1 MSRIKF
7 HVLNTG
13 LYISVKEVTQ
23 HRISHA
29 LKLQYSKKGLFNPFT
44 NSHKYHCAFCKK
56 PNASWFFTSEIS
68 GLDLIVT
75 GIDYHKPG
83 FYCFDKGACPGK
95 KLNPN
100 SVEFVSAIRGVSQE
114 AALKLIHTRNKSPF
128 YKENH
133 KSENEYAKYQG
144 SRVFN
149 KSEEDIKKIV
159 EKQKYSRSLEG
170 YKKRFGDK
178 EGEEKWRYI
187 QSQHAVSIESIQ
199 HANSCSIDEAKQKFI
214 NWKSKTKNTLDNF
227 QKRYGPEIGLEKYRA
242 NIRAT
247 TSNNRTNCFGVV
259 SVEDGCVLRSNLERK
274 FFNALKERGITEF
287 ETDGYYP
294 NSAYRFDFYF
304 SKIKLYVEI
313 AGISSPDYLVKLQ
326 KKKELFN
333 PLVLTTKEIIN
344 QSKLECIM
352 LKIQELLNANI

>member
-29 LKLQYSKKGLFNPFT
+29 LKLQYSKKGLNNPFT

-149 KSEEDIKKIV
+149 KSEEDIKK
-159 EKQKYSRSLEG
+159 
-170 YKKRFGDK
+170 
-178 EGEEKWRYI
+178 
-187 QSQHAVSIESIQ
+187 
-199 HANSCSIDEAKQKFI
+199 
-214 NWKSKTKNTLDNF
+214 
-227 QKRYGPEIGLEKYRA
+227 
-242 NIRAT
+242 
-247 TSNNRTNCFGVV
+247 
-259 SVEDGCVLRSNLERK
+259 
-274 FFNALKERGITEF
+274 
-287 ETDGYYP
+287 
-294 NSAYRFDFYF
+294 
-304 SKIKLYVEI
+304 
-313 AGISSPDYLVKLQ
+313 
-326 KKKELFN
+326 
-333 PLVLTTKEIIN
+333 
-344 QSKLECIM
+344 
-352 LKIQELLNANI
+352 